1 MVVAAITLGG
11 RLPEPLPTAFASKFR
26 QPDELGESSPP
37 CSAARAAL
45 WEAGRKL
52 VADRGRVTRFD
63 LAADPG
69 EQSPLPADREA
80 LAPELLEHC
89 RALDA
94 AYLGRPA
101 VELDPAM
108 LEQLRELGY
117 VE

>member
-1 MVVAAITLGG
+1 MVVAAITLDGS
-11 RLPEPLPTAFASKFR
+11 LPEPPPTAFASEFR

-52 VADRGRVTRFD
+52 
-63 LAADPG
+63 
-69 EQSPLPADREA
+69 
-80 LAPELLEHC
+80 
-89 RALDA
+89 DA